1 MTGVTVDR
9 DGPPVQVRGGQIR
22 IFGELTIQHAEDLKP
37 LLLASLPTDG
47 SVARIDLAAVS
58 EIDTAGIQLL
68 MAANREVVNRG
79 TALQIVAVSQVV
91 QEALELFRQT
101 TLMNPPMGA
110 GARA

>member
-1 MTGVTVDR
+1 MTGETIDR
-9 DGPPVQVRGGQIR
+9 DGPPVQVRDGKIR
-22 IFGELTIQHAEDLKP
+22 VYGELTIQHAEDLKP

-47 SVARIDLAAVS
+47 SVARLDLAQVS

-101 TLMNPPMGA
+101 TLIA